1 MTVIEV
7 RGLRKVFRVYRKPE
21 SSWERLVATFRPR
34 AAEVEAVKAIDL
46 SVERGETLA
55 FIGPNGAG
63 KSTTI
68 KMLTGILHPTGGTA
82 SVLGLIPWK
91 ERQRL
96 AFRIGSVFG
105 QKSQLW
111 LHLPPVDTFNLLAR
125 IYELDEV
132 NYRKRRAELV
142 ELFELEEIMY
152 TPARKLSLGQRMRC
166 EIAASLL
173 HRPEILFLDEPTIGL
188 DPVAK
193 GAIRD
198 LIRRANREEGVTVF
212 LTSHDAGDIEQLCR
226 RVVIINHGQVIH
238 DGTVNA
244 LKRDYMKEREI
255 DLRLGAPFAGE
266 LNLPGVRVLKAKGYG
281 LKLAV
286 DTSVAPIEAT
296 LGALLR
302 ECEVKDIAIA
312 MPPMEQIIAA
322 IYQGKGAVG

>member
-1 MTVIEV
+1 
-7 RGLRKVFRVYRKPE
+7 
-21 SSWERLVATFRPR
+21 
-34 AAEVEAVKAIDL
+34 
-46 SVERGETLA
+46 
-55 FIGPNGAG
+55 
-63 KSTTI
+63 
-68 KMLTGILHPTGGTA
+68 
-82 SVLGLIPWK
+82 
-91 ERQRL
+91 
-96 AFRIGSVFG
+96 
-105 QKSQLW
+105 
-111 LHLPPVDTFNLLAR
+111 
-125 IYELDEV
+125 
-132 NYRKRRAELV
+132 
-142 ELFELEEIMY
+142 
-152 TPARKLSLGQRMRC
+152 
-166 EIAASLL
+166 
-173 HRPEILFLDEPTIGL
+173 
-188 DPVAK
+188 
-193 GAIRD
+193 
-198 LIRRANREEGVTVF
+198 VTVF